1 MSTRLR
7 TIEGWCCLGGWSR
20 APIGVLV
27 VLVLAALSLL
37 WADAAKCA
45 AADSPPAQ
53 PTDAHKSN
61 QLGQTAPEGGQ
72 QQAVKAASET
82 PAGSD
87 AGEKDK
93 SASGRSADGSQT
105 SKPQAQAE
113 DLEQLEQK
121 AFRAAV
127 ERVAPAVVR
136 IETVGG
142 LERVHRVLFGT
153 GPTTGVIVDPQGYVI
168 SSAFNFV
175 NKPASILVR
184 LPDGTR
190 KPAEVVCT
198 DHNRMLTL
206 LKVDVDQS
214 LPVPEAAPENQLRV
228 GQWAIA
234 VGRTFEADRPNMSVG
249 IVSALDRIWG
259 KAIQTDALVSPNNY
273 GGALVDIHGRVMG
286 ILVPLSPQ
294 RADEIAGV
302 ELYDS
307 GIGFAIPFE
316 HVRNILPRM
325 KKGEDLHPG
334 VIGISLSGNVHLGE
348 AVIGACQPGS
358 PAAEAGLRSGDKIV
372 EIDGKPVSRAA
383 DVKSEISRRYAGDK
397 IRMAV
402 MRGTQR
408 IEREMTL
415 VAKLEPFPHGF
426 LGILPMRDTRG
437 SAGVVVRYV
446 YPDSPAAKAGLQP
459 GDVLLS
465 LGGVQVRE
473 TAMLREQ
480 VGSTKAGTEVEIEF
494 RRGDKPQKA
503 KLKLAALP
511 SGLPPEKLPPSH
523 GDVPAETERPQVGQV
538 SLRVPEFENEVFMYV
553 PEGYHSDVP
562 HGLVL
567 WFHAAGGFEQKELL
581 ARWKPLCDQYD
592 LILVAPKAANPT
604 QWVPNE
610 LNLVEK
616 LIEQIKS
623 SYNVDG
629 ARIVAHGQD
638 AGGTMAFMVGYRY
651 RELVR
656 GIAVVDGLPVGRAP
670 DNDPLHRLAVYAT
683 IAKKSARTKEIQQSI
698 KVLQDMRIP
707 VTVKDLGDEPRYLN
721 PEELAELARWIDML
735 DRI

>member
-1 MSTRLR
+1 MGKRLR
-7 TIEGWCCLGGWSR
+7 RMKGVQFLAGGL
-20 APIGVLV
+20 AGAFVYLAVVAAGVLAV
-27 VLVLAALSLL
+27 GAVLAA
-37 WADAAKCA
+37 AGE
-45 AADSPPAQ
+45 SPPAQ
-53 PTDAHKSN
+53 
-61 QLGQTAPEGGQ
+61 AP
-72 QQAVKAASET
+72 
-82 PAGSD
+82 
-87 AGEKDK
+87 
-93 SASGRSADGSQT
+93 DGSQAGESAQDAAQPGQPVSGRQAT
-105 SKPQAQAE
+105 ATTAESPKAEPQKPASHAPAAEEPGTKTKPQVQPE
-113 DLEQLEQK
+113 NLETLEQK

-153 GPTTGVIVDPQGYVI
+153 GPTTGVIVDPDGHIV

-184 LPDGTR
+184 LPDGSR
-190 KPAEVVCT
+190 KPAQVVCT
-198 DHNRMLTL
+198 DYNRMLTL
-206 LKVDVDQS
+206 LKVAVDNP
-214 LPVPEAAPENQLRV
+214 LPVPEVAPEKELRV

-234 VGRTFEADRPNMSVG
+234 VGRTFEAERPNMSVG
-249 IVSALDRIWG
+249 VVSALDRIWG

-316 HVRNILPRM
+316 HVRNMLPRM

-334 VIGISLSGNVHLGE
+334 VIGITLSGNMLLGE

-383 DVKSEISRRYAGDK
+383 EVKSEISRRYAGDK
-397 IRMAV
+397 IRLAV
-402 MRGTQR
+402 MRGAQR

-437 SAGVVVRYV
+437 TTGVPVRYV
-446 YPDSPAAKAGLQP
+446 YPDSPAAKAGLQA
-459 GDVLLS
+459 GDVLVS
-465 LGGVQVRE
+465 LGGAPVRE

-480 VGSTKAGTEVEIEF
+480 IGATKAGSEVEIEF
-494 RRGDKPQKA
+494 RRGERLQKA
-503 KLKLAALP
+503 KVKLAGLP
-511 SGLPPEKLPPSH
+511 SGLPPENLPPAH
-523 GDVPAETERPQVGQV
+523 GDLPPESERPQVGQV
-538 SLRVPEFENEVFMYV
+538 SLRVAEFENQVFVYV

-567 WFHAAGGFEQKELL
+567 WFHPAGGFQENELL
-581 ARWKPLCDQYD
+581 ARWKPLCDQYA

-616 LIEQIKS
+616 LIEQIRS
-623 SYNVDG
+623 SYHVDG
-629 ARIVAHGQD
+629 ARIVAHGQE
-638 AGGTMAFMVGYRY
+638 AGGTMAYMVGYRY
-651 RELVR
+651 RELVTAV
-656 GIAVVDGLPVGRAP
+656 AVVDALPVGRAP
-670 DNDPLHRLAVYAT
+670 ENDPLHRLAVYTA
-683 IAKKSARTKEIQQSI
+683 IAKKSARSKEIQQTV
-698 KVLQDMRIP
+698 KALQDMRIP